1 MVSGI
6 KKVSNKYCS
15 LSSLPC
21 LVSIKTLYVLF
32 PLILMSGCVSD
43 TVHRKDFVSTY
54 QENLVARGPQERGDT
69 GELAPFSPSPDPRI
83 PAIETIEKANG
94 KKAISLSL
102 DHAVLRALANSPEI
116 TVVSVDPSIAK
127 ENIAIAAS
135 EFDVTVF
142 GELGY
147 DDIDKPSNDISTAD
161 QSHSSLWKVGIKQRG
176 VTGAEWNL
184 SYGQVRSNDKSV
196 SRKFVTAYEPAMI
209 FELKQPLL
217 RDAWPDVNL
226 AGVNISKL
234 NYRIALAAFRQK
246 AEAVSSEVISLYW
259 TLIRARRN
267 VEIQQA
273 LLEKTEETL
282 RKVTDRKNID
292 ATVGDIKQVEAA
304 AKTREANLFEA
315 EREVADV
322 QDRLVRLLSDHQI
335 TVIDDLEII
344 PVTAMDID
352 SAELDRS
359 ELLKLALKNNP
370 EIRQAELETDV
381 EEINVKVA
389 KKQKMPRVDVVAS
402 AELHGLSD
410 DRGDA
415 HELIYDRDFNSFTVG
430 LNFEYPLGNRE
441 RNAEFRRRKLEH
453 ARARSNLHNITDRVA
468 ILVKERARLAETAF
482 KQILVQKE
490 AVSAAEIHL
499 QALEYYESIIKKLTP
514 EFLLTKIQ
522 AQNTLANTKRAT
534 MKAIA
539 DYNIALTRLAQATGT
554 VLDLRSIS
562 PAAQQLIIS
571 ELKQ

>member
-1 MVSGI
+1 
-6 KKVSNKYCS
+6 
-15 LSSLPC
+15 
-21 LVSIKTLYVLF
+21 
-32 PLILMSGCVSD
+32 
-43 TVHRKDFVSTY
+43 
-54 QENLVARGPQERGDT
+54 
-69 GELAPFSPSPDPRI
+69 
-83 PAIETIEKANG
+83 
-94 KKAISLSL
+94 
-102 DHAVLRALANSPEI
+102 
-116 TVVSVDPSIAK
+116 
-127 ENIAIAAS
+127 
-135 EFDVTVF
+135 
-142 GELGY
+142 
-147 DDIDKPSNDISTAD
+147 
-161 QSHSSLWKVGIKQRG
+161 

-315 EREVADV
+315 EREVGDV

-389 KKQKMPRVDVVAS
+389 KKQKMPRIDVVAS
-402 AELHGLSD
+402 AELYGLSD

-415 HELIYDRDFNSFTVG
+415 HEMIYDRDHNSYTVG

>member
-1 MVSGI
+1 MVSGV
-6 KKVSNKYCS
+6 KNVWNKCCA
-15 LSSLPC
+15 LSSLPG
-21 LVSIKTLYVLF
+21 LVSIKTLHIFF
-32 PLILMSGCVSD
+32 PLIFISGCVSD
-43 TVHRKDFVSTY
+43 TVHDKDFIAPY
-54 QENLVARGPQERGDT
+54 QESLVASGPQKRIDT
-69 GELAPFSPSPDPRI
+69 EELGPFSPSPDPRI
-83 PAIETIEKANG
+83 PSLETIEKANG
-94 KKAISLSL
+94 KKAINLTL
-102 DHAVLRALANSPEI
+102 DDAVLRALANSPEI

-147 DDIDKPSNDISTAD
+147 DDIDKPSNDVSTAD

-176 VTGAEWNL
+176 VTGAEWNF
-184 SYGQVRSNDKSV
+184 SYGQTRSHDKSI

-226 AGVNISKL
+226 AGMNISRL

-246 AEAVSSEVISLYW
+246 AEALSTEVISLYW
-259 TLIRARRN
+259 TLIQARRN

-282 RKVTDRKNID
+282 GKVKDRKNID

-304 AKTREANLFEA
+304 AKSREANLYET

-335 TVIDDLEII
+335 TVIDDLQII
-344 PVTAMDID
+344 PVTTMDID

-359 ELLKLALKNNP
+359 ELLRQALKNNP
-370 EIRQAELETDV
+370 EIQQAELEADV

-389 KKQKMPRVDVVAS
+389 KRQKMPRFDVVAS
-402 AELHGLSD
+402 AQLNGLSD

-415 HELIYDRDFNSFTVG
+415 HEMVYDRDFTSFTVG

-441 RNAEFRRRKLEH
+441 RNAEFRRSKLEH
-453 ARARSNLHNITDRVA
+453 ARALSNLHNVTDRVA

-490 AVSAAEIHL
+490 AVTAAEIHL

-522 AQNTLANTKRAT
+522 AQNTLANTKRAAI
-534 MKAIA
+534 KAIA
-539 DYNIALTRLAQATGT
+539 DYNIALTQLARATGT
-554 VLDLRSIS
+554 VLNLRSIS
-562 PAAQQLIIS
+562 PAAQQLITS